1 VPGKWTT
8 FEPPSSVGAFNA
20 DTMLLLTDGS
30 VLIHQAEGANWL
42 RLSPDD
48 EGNYKS
54 GEWSGLLTMANS
66 RQFFSSGVLKD
77 GRVYVVGGEIGS
89 AGGDGALGEIFD
101 PQTNEWSELV
111 KPAQFEYIKGDASGC
126 VLADGR
132 VLMGNLQ
139 EGPPFS
145 ALWDPV
151 TDIWTEAGTNFGAK
165 ADTKRSN
172 CNEETWTL
180 LPDGSVLAVA
190 TLNVPKAERYVPSL
204 DEWVPAGETPS
215 SLVLTEIT
223 DPEKNQV
230 RIFEIG
236 PAILLPSGE
245 VLAIGATGQNALYKP
260 PGKPTGEGKWTAA
273 EAFPA
278 DKSKGR
284 SWPTLTVS
292 DAPAV
297 LLPNGNVLCVAGR
310 LHETTETNAKGEV
323 SHDFFSEQAQLFQF
337 NPSSGSLAPLS
348 PEPFS
353 ASSAPETWP
362 CRFLL
367 LPTGQVLLS
376 TQSQTIN
383 LYIPEAA
390 ENKPKASW
398 RPTLEHPPTTLVP
411 GHVYTLEGTQLNGL
425 SQAVS
430 YGDDAQMATNYP
442 IVRLTNAK
450 GKVAYLRTFN
460 FSTLGV
466 ATESAV
472 VSAEFEVPHSLAPG
486 AWSMVVIANGIE
498 SEPVEVEVSLQDCL
512 LTLERDTF
520 AEGEIKAIINLSG
533 APAVINPALYVI
545 VEGYTAEQ
553 AGLTAANLSNPPHK
567 PEIGEPLKGIKASF
581 TGPVLPEDPSVPAK
595 TVQRFTFP
603 FELSFEG
610 TDVFAGAPETLTL
623 TAKFAPPGQTAVAAH
638 APIFLTAKPDPF
650 ILHGDVAAG
659 YEWYLSTDLRV
670 FHMKGGDRRFGA
682 TLATSGTPREAA
694 AAFIKEVIENLN
706 SDTAAAGPLFEKI
719 SQEEDV
725 SETQLALEPHDGK
738 GNRLYNFALA
748 RVRLQDVAAAKDV
761 GVFFRMWQAQQTNA
775 TFDPA
780 TIYKSLSNPEKVAI
794 PVLGV
799 EGDEIITIPFF
810 AASRVNT
817 AVESMAQQPDPLN
830 RRTIKP
836 DKLGAEAF
844 AYFGCWLDINQ
855 PAEKWFPDRMVGG
868 SPSEI
873 PAGPFIG
880 MGELLSIQQL
890 IRSTHQCVVAEINY
904 ASDPIPK
911 GVDPSDSDKLA
922 QRNLTL
928 VPVPNPGAPG
938 SRVAP
943 QTLEIRPTP
952 VPLLPG
958 FRPDELMIEWG
969 STPSG
974 SSAELFLPGAEAGE
988 ILEMA
993 AEMYATHRL
1002 SHVDPY
1008 TVGIDVA
1015 AGGVSFV
1022 PIPASAA
1029 GLNYMGLLS
1038 VNLPAGISKGQEF
1051 TVLVKQLTS
1060 AGARKEQRTDASIL
1074 AVAGGGFTWRRVL
1087 GVFRL
1092 DVPVATKAS
1101 LLDRERRTLS
1111 IMRWIAGSIPIESR
1125 WYPVFDRYLEQIAV
1139 RVEEMGGNPVLVFPS
1154 PSGEWWEPGR
1164 GREGAEGREGERR
1177 GPCHADVEVTGK
1189 VVGLVHDRFGDFDA
1203 FLLQELRCGEV
1214 LRFRTRHR
1222 AMAEAVEYAWRDQ
1235 ITVSVFSHSREREV
1249 PVEVVLREPPVV

>member
-1 VPGKWTT
+1 MAGKWTT
-8 FEPPSSVGAFNA
+8 FEAPGSVGSFSA

-30 VLIHQAEGANWL
+30 VLIHQTEGENWL

-54 GEWSGLLTMANS
+54 GHWSGLLKMANS

-77 GRVYVVGGEIGS
+77 GRVYAVGGEVSS
-89 AGGDGALGEIFD
+89 AGGDTPLAEIFD
-101 PQTNEWSELV
+101 PQTNKWSELA

-132 VLMGNLQ
+132 VLMGDLQ
-139 EGPPFS
+139 TGPPFT

-151 TDIWTEAGTNFGAK
+151 TNVWTEAGTNFGAK

-190 TLNVPKAERYVPSL
+190 TLNAPKAERYVPSV

-215 SLVLTEIT
+215 SLALTEIT
-223 DPEKNQV
+223 DPEKNKV
-230 RIFEIG
+230 AIFEIG

-245 VLAIGATGQNALYKP
+245 VLAIGATGQNALYKQ

-278 DKSKGR
+278 DTSKGR

-292 DAPAV
+292 DGPAV

-310 LHETTETNAKGEV
+310 LHETSETNAKGETV
-323 SHDFFSEQAQLFQF
+323 HDYFSEQAQLYLF
-337 NPSSGSLAPLS
+337 NSSSGSLKEFS
-348 PEPFS
+348 PQPFS

-367 LPTGQVLLS
+367 LPTGQVLL
-376 TQSQTIN
+376 TIEQQEIF
-383 LYIPEAA
+383 LYTPEAS
-390 ENKPKASW
+390 EIKPKASW
-398 RPTLEHPPTTLVP
+398 RPTLENPPETLVP
-411 GHVYTLEGTQLNGL
+411 GHVYTIKGTQLNGL

-430 YGDDAQMATNYP
+430 YGDDAQMATNFP
-442 IVRLTNAK
+442 IVRLTNSK
-450 GKVAYLRTFN
+450 GKVEYLRTFN
-460 FSTLGV
+460 FSTQGV
-466 ATESAV
+466 ATESAP
-472 VSAEFEVPHSLAPG
+472 VSAEFEVPQGLEPG
-486 AWSMVVIANGIE
+486 AWSMVVIANAIE
-498 SEPVEVEVSLQDCL
+498 SEPVKVEVSVQDCL
-512 LTLERDTF
+512 ITLERDTF
-520 AEGEIKAIINLSG
+520 AEGEVKAIINLSG
-533 APAVINPALYVI
+533 APAVIKPALYVI

-553 AGLTAANLSNPPHK
+553 AGLTAANLANPPHK
-567 PEIGEPLKGIKASF
+567 PQIAEPLKGIKATF

-595 TVQRFTFP
+595 EVQRFTFP

-610 TDVFAGAPETLTL
+610 TSVFAGAPETLTV
-623 TAKFAPPGQTAVAAH
+623 TAKFAPPGQPAVEAH

-650 ILHGDVAAG
+650 ILHGDIAAG
-659 YEWYLSTDLRV
+659 YEWYLSADLRV
-670 FHMKGGDRRFGA
+670 FHMKDGDTRFGA
-682 TLATSGTPREAA
+682 TLSSGGTPSKAA
-694 AAFIKEVIENLN
+694 TGFIKEVIENLN
-706 SDTAAAGPLFEKI
+706 GDIAAAGPLFEKI

-725 SETQLALEPHDGK
+725 SETELALEPRDGAGK
-738 GNRLYNFALA
+738 RLFNFALA

-780 TIYKSLSNPEKVAI
+780 TIYKSLTNPEKVPI
-794 PVLGV
+794 PVLGA

-810 AASRVNT
+810 AAPRVNT
-817 AVESMAQQPDPLN
+817 AAESMSQQTDPLN

-855 PAEKWFPDRMVGG
+855 PKERWFPDRLVGG
-868 SPSEI
+868 TPSEI

-880 MGELLSIQQL
+880 FGELQSVQQL
-890 IRSTHQCVVAEINY
+890 VRSTHQCVIAEINY
-904 ASDPIPK
+904 ASDPVPK

-943 QTLEIRPTP
+943 QPLEIRPTP
-952 VPLLPG
+952 MPLPPG

-969 STPSG
+969 KTPTG
-974 SSAELFLPGAEAGE
+974 SSAELFLPGTEAAE
-988 ILEMA
+988 ILEIA
-993 AEMYATHRL
+993 AGMYPTHRL

-1008 TVGIDVA
+1008 TVGIEVA
-1015 AGGVSFV
+1015 SGGVSFV
-1022 PIPASAA
+1022 PIPSSAA

-1038 VNLPAGISKGQEF
+1038 VNLPPGIAKGQEF
-1051 TVLVKQLTS
+1051 EVVVKQLTS
-1060 AGARKEQRTDASIL
+1060 AGSRQEQRTGESVL
-1074 AVAGGGFTWRRVL
+1074 AAVKGAVMWRRVL

-1092 DVPVATKAS
+1092 DIPVATKGS

-1111 IMRWIAGSIPIESR
+1111 IMRWIAKSVPLESR
-1125 WYPVFDRYLEQIAV
+1125 WYPVFNRYLEQIAV
-1139 RVEEMGGNPVLVFPS
+1139 RVEEMGGNPVLVYPN
-1154 PSGEWWEPGR
+1154 PNGEWWEPGG
-1164 GREGAEGREGERR
+1164 GREEEGREDKHHR
-1177 GPCHADVEVTGK
+1177 PCDADVEATGK
-1189 VVGLVHDRFGDFDA
+1189 VVGLVHDRFGDFEA

-1222 AMAEAVEYAWRDQ
+1222 TMVETVEYAWRDQ
-1235 ITVSVFSHSREREV
+1235 ITVSVFSRSHEREV
-1249 PVEVVLREPPVV
+1249 PVVVVLREPPVA